1 MPVDCPERDKLKA
14 DASRALQDIVGFAKR
29 LLPAINSEDD
39 PASLTPLDKDLE
51 NAVGEK
57 ERAFGALAQHRKEHG
72 C

>member
-1 MPVDCPERDKLKA
+1 VPVDCPERDKLKA
-14 DASRALQDIVGFAKR
+14 DASHALQDIVEFAKR
-29 LLPAINSEDD
+29 LLAAVNSADD